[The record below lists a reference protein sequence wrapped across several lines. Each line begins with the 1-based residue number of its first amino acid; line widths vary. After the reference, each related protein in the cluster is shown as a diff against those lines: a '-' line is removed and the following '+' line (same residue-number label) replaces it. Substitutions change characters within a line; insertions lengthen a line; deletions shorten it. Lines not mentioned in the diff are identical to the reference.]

1 MLSRP
6 ATGADVVFR
15 DWRLIETEYLVIG
28 RVILNGGQLSVEY
41 ELFDVFG
48 QASLLSSAFLAPLSN
63 CGISHFISIASLKS

>member
-28 RVILNGGQLSVEY
+28 RVIPNGGQLSVEY

-48 QASLLSSAFLAPLSN
+48 QASLLSERIPALPNN
-63 CGISHFISIASLKS
+63 CVI